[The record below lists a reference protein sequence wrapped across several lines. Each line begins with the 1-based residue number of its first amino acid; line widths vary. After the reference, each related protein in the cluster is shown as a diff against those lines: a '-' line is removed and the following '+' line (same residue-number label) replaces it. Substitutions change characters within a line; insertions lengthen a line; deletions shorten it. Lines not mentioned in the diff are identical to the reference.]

1 MRVDVPTCDRPA
13 ARCTDSIRVAIA
25 TDADDHAAN
34 LTGWSRPMTIGAGPV
49 PRHFAR
55 ILHRVAHAGLRGG
68 DQPRCAAKLP
78 GVERRVFGLAFRPG
92 TATVIKPAPFLPAK
106 RRERWIGPISIRI
119 LSFICGDTSSCE
131 DGRTLSQHLGFV
143 IAALRAG
150 RAAQKTPRTLL
161 LPWRVSRRRIWSKFD
176 GTIGAHQPARAK
188 L

>member
-106 RRERWIGPISIRI
+106 RREHR
-119 LSFICGDTSSCE
+119 
-131 DGRTLSQHLGFV
+131 
-143 IAALRAG
+143 
-150 RAAQKTPRTLL
+150 LL
-161 LPWRVSRRRIWSKFD
+161 LESSSGWYDLAITTADQNDLCRFAGHVETGRPSTSD
-176 GTIGAHQPARAK
+176 PAVYSDA
-188 L
+188 

>member
-78 GVERRVFGLAFRPG
+78 GVERRVLVWHSGRGQQQSSNLRRFSRRKGESIGCSSKVAVGGMTSRSRLPIRTICVGSRDMSRLVVQALVTRRSIPMRNEKFA
-92 TATVIKPAPFLPAK
+92 TAIV
-106 RRERWIGPISIRI
+106 
-119 LSFICGDTSSCE
+119 
-131 DGRTLSQHLGFV
+131 
-143 IAALRAG
+143 
-150 RAAQKTPRTLL
+150 RAAAEPR
-161 LPWRVSRRRIWSKFD
+161 I
-176 GTIGAHQPARAK
+176 
-188 L
+188 